1 MEFRRSDIINILSKA
16 LDVDINVLSQIGDDE
31 DIGQYGLESIRGIQA
46 MVLLED
52 EFDIELIDEDLLFE
66 NINTINKIKK
76 TFKKNISKFFCIE
89 GGE

>member
-46 MVLLED
+46 MVLLEE

-76 TFKKNISKFFCIE
+76 TFEKYI
-89 GGE
+89 

>member
-76 TFKKNISKFFCIE
+76 TFEKYI
-89 GGE
+89 